1 MITKLKITNN
11 ANTPLSYLPDVFENG
26 FEVDFKPGV
35 NIIVGE
41 NGCGKTTLMNLL
53 KIYLMVDFNECG
65 RGEFNGNVNRLFRY
79 AQGKFHS
86 GVDVYA
92 DYTFNTFRFSHPH
105 EKQGDSALK
114 DFKTFGETFTNYN
127 SSTGQGVLNSLNYLF
142 ELMFDEDA
150 RLTYDYNQF
159 SELYPDYVEYVKT
172 HRIKCP
178 KEITILMDEPDR
190 NLSLKNLAQIKDI
203 LSYHKENTQI
213 IAVIHNPL
221 LIYALSDKDIN
232 FIELTKHYI
241 RDVKREVNLLLR
253 DSEHKPL

>member
-1 MITKLKITNN
+1 MITKLKITDNT
-11 ANTPLSYLPDVFENG
+11 NTPLSYLPDVFENG

-53 KIYLMVDFNECG
+53 KIYLMVDYNECG
-65 RGEFNGNVNRLFRY
+65 RGQFNCNINRLFKSTG
-79 AQGKFHS
+79 GKIS
-86 GVDVYA
+86 DGVDVYA
-92 DYTFNTFRFSHPH
+92 DYKLNTFRFSHPH

-127 SSTGQGVLNSLNYLF
+127 SSTGQGVLNSLNFLF
-142 ELMFDEDA
+142 ELMFGEDA
-150 RLTYDYNQF
+150 KLTYDYNQF
-159 SELYPDYVEYVKT
+159 NELYPEYVEYVKA
-172 HRIKCP
+172 HRVKCP

-190 NLSLKNLAQIKDI
+190 NLSLENLAQIKGI

-232 FIELTKHYI
+232 FIELTRHYI
-241 RDVKREVNLLLR
+241 RNVKKEINNIIK
-253 DSEHKPL
+253 E